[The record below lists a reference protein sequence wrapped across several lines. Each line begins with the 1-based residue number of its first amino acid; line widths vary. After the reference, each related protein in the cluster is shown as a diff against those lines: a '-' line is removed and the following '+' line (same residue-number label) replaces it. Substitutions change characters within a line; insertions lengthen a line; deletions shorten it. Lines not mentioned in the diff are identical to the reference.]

1 MTRPTAADVAHALET
16 AVTPLGSA
24 LRGRRVGESGSLAR
38 HRALDV
44 PATITL
50 TSPAFAD
57 GAAIPDRFCGPGIG
71 EGVPPALAWSNVP
84 DSTRRLLLVLEDLDY
99 PSARRTGIHAA
110 AVMEATGASGEL
122 DEGAFTPRNPRL
134 AWVHS
139 RPGRRGYSAPRPL
152 PSHGPHTY
160 LFHLFAI
167 DTPITPPR
175 DARLPA
181 LVGMIAGR
189 VTARGVLAGIRE
201 A

>member
-1 MTRPTAADVAHALET
+1 MTRPTAAGIAHALES

-24 LRGRRVGESGSLAR
+24 LRGRRMSADGSLAR
-38 HRALDV
+38 HRTLDV

-50 TSPAFAD
+50 TSSAFAD
-57 GAAIPDRFCGPGIG
+57 GAVIPDRYCGPGIG
-71 EGVPPALAWSNVP
+71 EGVSPALAWSGVP
-84 DSTRRLLLVLEDLDY
+84 EGTARLLLVLEDLDF

-110 AVMEATGASGEL
+110 AVMAATGPRGEL
-122 DEGAFTPRNPRL
+122 AEGGLSPRNPGL
-134 AWVHS
+134 AWVRT
-139 RPGRRGYSAPRPL
+139 RPGRRGYVAPRPL
-152 PSHGPHTY
+152 PGHGPHTY

-175 DARLPA
+175 DARLDA

-189 VTARGVLAGIRE
+189 VTARGVLTGVRE